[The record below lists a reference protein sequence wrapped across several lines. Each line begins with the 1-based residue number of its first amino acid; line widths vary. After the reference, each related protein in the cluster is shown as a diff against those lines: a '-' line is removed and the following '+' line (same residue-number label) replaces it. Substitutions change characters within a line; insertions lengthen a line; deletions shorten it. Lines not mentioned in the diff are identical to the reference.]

1 MVQGGRCEIGKC
13 FPTEVTFKLSGI
25 LIQRNGKGSLYQ
37 KEETVCAKSLVNKG
51 RLKESPV
58 RRTQRLRNSPVRC
71 GRRAVGS
78 RVLQDLSCCRVLSML
93 EGPCMENQKTP
104 QGALKAIQVNC
115 FQDSPRGAPVRDR
128 VLIKLLIVF
137 SVSFHPSHTVSP

>member
-58 RRTQRLRNSPVRC
+58 RRTQRLRSSPVRC

-78 RVLQDLSCCRVLSML
+78 RVLQDLSCCRVLSMWHAW
-93 EGPCMENQKTP
+93 KTKRHHKWP
-104 QGALKAIQVNC
+104 SRPSKWAASRILQGVPLL
-115 FQDSPRGAPVRDR
+115 RDR

-137 SVSFHPSHTVSP
+137 SASFHPSHTVSP